1 MAEINYRLFSD
12 GYVLVVFYRINSKEI
27 SKMICTTNFSL
38 IPKDK
43 WPTHSPLP
51 WDDTVRVFDIEQN
64 AWRSFKKK
72 NFIGMM
78 KLERKT

>member
-1 MAEINYRLFSD
+1 
-12 GYVLVVFYRINSKEI
+12 
-27 SKMICTTNFSL
+27 MICTTNFSL